1 MDKGRLAGLISKIN
15 RRLIQNLGPPGPRK
29 NRPPLDE
36 LILTILSQNTT
47 DKNAYAAF
55 RRLRSRFSTWE
66 ELLSSQPE
74 EVAELIR
81 PAGLGPTKARR
92 LMALL
97 EGLKREDASL
107 RLDFLHEWPVER
119 AYEFLTGFSGVGLKT
134 AACVLLFACGKPTF
148 PVDTHVFRVAKRLGI
163 DNSSRTRDE
172 LQRFLEKTVPDN
184 ERYSLHINLIR
195 LGRTICTARR
205 PKCSDCFLCDLCRS
219 CRTPSSGKK
228 PAKPIA

>member
-1 MDKGRLAGLISKIN
+1 VDKGRLAGLISKID
-15 RRLIQNLGPPGPRK
+15 RRLIENLGPPGPRK

-47 DKNAYAAF
+47 DKSAYAAF

-148 PVDTHVFRVAKRLGI
+148 PVDTHVFRVATRLGI